1 MAEKRNYFWKD
12 AEWKELEPEEAPAK
26 KRSKNSITEDAL
38 KVISGEINKED
49 ADDEVLD
56 AAHKILVGEWF

>member
-12 AEWKELEPEEAPAK
+12 TEWKQLEPDEVPVK
-26 KRSKNSITEDAL
+26 KRSKKDVTEDAL

-49 ADDEVLD
+49 ADKEVLD